1 MHDETPGPPKPI
13 EADAR
18 ASALPV
24 DPPLADVVRKTLLE
38 LADWQEVTERI
49 KTRVRTS
56 KLKPPP
62 EPPEIIP

>member
-1 MHDETPGPPKPI
+1 MDDETAGAENPNDPEVPSRPI
-13 EADAR
+13 E
-18 ASALPV
+18 P
-24 DPPLADVVRKTLLE
+24 PPLAEVVRNALLR